1 MNTDLPPKDYC
12 TVNSILGFILLRDKK
27 SAFITEELLKWKF
40 LSVKLTQLF
49 TPSKKKIVTS
59 IKNTELIL

>member
-1 MNTDLPPKDYC
+1 MNTDLLPKDYC

-40 LSVKLTQLF
+40 PSVKLTLLF